1 MSVRK
6 FEMVNG
12 RLVQVSGPPE
22 DQAALRRKFEDIV
35 ESKQGPGL
43 STDSTFFSGA
53 GTLDRQFGK
62 DKQALQEVVTGA
74 KRSGFRPT
82 GNELYQPSLA
92 RFPGDPR
99 AFISQADGKAK
110 VRKIVEETGTG
121 CEGAIT
127 VKAREPEQEP
137 QVKHKLAP
145 QIVRRHLREK
155 LKNPD
160 NARRDRRELVEQIVH
175 EHGPPA

>member
-6 FEMVNG
+6 YEMKNG
-12 RLVQVSGPPE
+12 KLVQVSGPPE
-22 DQAALRRKFEDIV
+22 DKAAMRRKFEDIV
-35 ESKQGPGL
+35 ESRQAPGL
-43 STDSTFFSGA
+43 STDSTFFSGT

-62 DKQALQEVVTGA
+62 DKRSLQEVVAGA
-74 KRSGFRPT
+74 ARAGFRPT

-99 AFISQADGKAK
+99 AFISHAGGKAQ
-110 VRKIVEETGTG
+110 VRKIAEQDGTG
-121 CEGAIT
+121 CEGAVS
-127 VKAREPEQEP
+127 VKAREPEREP
-137 QVKHKLAP
+137 EQKHKLAP

-160 NARRDRRELVEQIVH
+160 NAKRDRRELVEQIVH
-175 EHGPPA
+175 EHGPQA